1 MAEPDRR
8 GQVGG
13 GGPVHAQL
21 GCRTVAVDTSGIEN
35 SPVGSSVDVV
45 DRLSVSGG
53 MDDADLFDRR
63 EVEASSV
70 VILTNNR
77 V

>member
-1 MAEPDRR
+1 M
-8 GQVGG
+8 
-13 GGPVHAQL
+13 
-21 GCRTVAVDTSGIEN
+21 
-35 SPVGSSVDVV
+35 GSSVDVV